1 MNIWYISLKTFYSV
15 TRKIQVVTV
24 SLVDNLEVPSMK
36 FSEAAPEGDVLRRSY
51 RIHCMFTHLNL
62 PIDAMTTA
70 QSMSSYID
78 INPLDC

>member
-1 MNIWYISLKTFYSV
+1 MNIWYISLKTFYSL
-15 TRKIQVVTV
+15 TRNILVV

-78 INPLDC
+78 IDSLDC

>member
-1 MNIWYISLKTFYSV
+1 
-15 TRKIQVVTV
+15 
-24 SLVDNLEVPSMK
+24 
-36 FSEAAPEGDVLRRSY
+36 VLRRSY

>member
-1 MNIWYISLKTFYSV
+1 MKIWYIPLKTFYSV
-15 TRKIQVVTV
+15 TRNIQVV

-36 FSEAAPEGDVLRRSY
+36 FFEAAPEGDVLRRSY

-78 INPLDC
+78 INSLDC